1 MIKTQ
6 VQIPDDLYN
15 EAKRVARERE
25 MSLAEVMRR
34 GLEYITQVYPPLNS
48 SKPWSPP
55 KPRRLGSFLTSSGE
69 WRELANMPTSDSEEG

>member
-6 VQIPDDLYN
+6 VQIPDDLYK

-34 GLEYITQVYPPLNS
+34 GLEYMTQVYPPLEAT
-48 SKPWSPP
+48 KAWSPP
-55 KPRRLGSFLTSSGE
+55 KPRHLGNFLTSSEE
-69 WRELANMPTSDSEEG
+69 WREHANMPIADGE